1 MILSLAGRGASS
13 FLVTE
18 ARTIMA
24 ETFAFNADI
33 QQLMSCSDG
42 SNQVDLPSGIIRISL
57 ATDRVF
63 VVRLQI
69 CGT

>member
-1 MILSLAGRGASS
+1 
-13 FLVTE
+13 
-18 ARTIMA
+18 MA

>member
-1 MILSLAGRGASS
+1 
-13 FLVTE
+13 
-18 ARTIMA
+18 MA

-42 SNQVDLPSGIIRISL
+42 SDQVDSPSCIIRISL
-57 ATDRVF
+57 ATGMAF